1 LTVAPEHLI
10 SPAEVASAGVE
21 GRLVPFRPQL
31 QRHIL
36 AMVRNQAE
44 AEELTQDAR
53 ALERIG

>member
-44 AEELTQDAR
+44 A
-53 ALERIG
+53 